1 MIFSQKT
8 HAFIRYYTPLY
19 VSAYPAYGQKLYRNQ
34 NIGEGFRTFVYTPD
48 VTGKGDALTKASTAH
63 RTDVGLLA
71 IVHSSNV
78 EEEIS
83 FL

>member
-1 MIFSQKT
+1 M
-8 HAFIRYYTPLY
+8 
-19 VSAYPAYGQKLYRNQ
+19 
-34 NIGEGFRTFVYTPD
+34 YTPD

-71 IVHSSNV
+71 IVYSSNV